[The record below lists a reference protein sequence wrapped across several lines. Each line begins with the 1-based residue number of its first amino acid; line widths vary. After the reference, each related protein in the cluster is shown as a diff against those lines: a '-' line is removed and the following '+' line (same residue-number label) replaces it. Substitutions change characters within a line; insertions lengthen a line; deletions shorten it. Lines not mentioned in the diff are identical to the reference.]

1 MSYSNIEQL
10 TYNPDE
16 IATDVHRVRLAIGD
30 TEAGNGVRPDARN
43 FSDTE
48 LSMFVTASGSWV
60 LAVTLVLN
68 TLANE
73 YAMAGRNLLLT
84 GDPEKG
90 KLSDQYAKISAEL
103 RAQAKTWQANTAIV
117 DEGSEAEAVTAGAL
131 AYGGNDATNA
141 FFQLPPKGVL

>member
-1 MSYSNIEQL
+1 MAYTNTEQL

-16 IATDVHRVRLAIGD
+16 IVEDLHRIRLSIGD
-30 TEAGNGVRPDARN
+30 TDSGNGVRPDARN

-48 LSMFVTASGSWV
+48 LTAFLMATGSWV

-73 YAMAGRNLLLT
+73 YALAGRNCLLS
-84 GDPEKG
+84 GEPEKG
-90 KLSDQYAKISAEL
+90 KLADQYAKIAAEL
-103 RAQAKTWQANTAIV
+103 RSQAKVWQANTAIV
-117 DEGSEAEAVTAGAL
+117 DEGKEAEAVKAGAL
-131 AYGGNDATNA
+131 AYAENDATNA

>member
-1 MSYSNIEQL
+1 MSYINTEQL
-10 TYNPDE
+10 TYNPDD
-16 IATDVHRVRLAIGD
+16 IATDIHRVRLAIGD

-48 LSMFVTASGSWV
+48 LRMFITVSGSWV

-73 YAMAGRNLLLT
+73 YAMGGRTLLLS

-90 KLSDQYAKISAEL
+90 KLSDQYAKIAAEL
-103 RAQAKTWQANTAIV
+103 RTQAKAWQANTAIV
-117 DEGSEAEAVTAGAL
+117 DEGSEAEALAAGGMS
-131 AYGGNDATNA
+131 YGGNDATSA
-141 FFQLPPKGVL
+141 FFQLPPRGVL